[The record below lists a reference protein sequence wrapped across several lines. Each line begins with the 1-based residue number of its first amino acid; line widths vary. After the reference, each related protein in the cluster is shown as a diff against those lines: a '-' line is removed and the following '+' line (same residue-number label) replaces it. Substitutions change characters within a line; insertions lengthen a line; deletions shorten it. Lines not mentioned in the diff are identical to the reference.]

1 MDQNL
6 ENYDLLSK
14 INVKITAPVTATKTA
29 QGKRSQ
35 KCIQCEY
42 ASSCASDLRRHLK
55 IHSGEKSNKCNQCD
69 FASAYA
75 HNLRTFEISQRLNKC
90 TNLNMSLLRQA
101 L

>member
-55 IHSGEKSNKCNQCD
+55 IHSGEKKLR
-69 FASAYA
+69 SA
-75 HNLRTFEISQRLNKC
+75 TSV
-90 TNLNMSLLRQA
+90 NMPVLIQA
-101 L
+101 A